1 MRKIVTIGPL
11 GNVIENSSQDESE
24 NHNDLLEESFYDFAS
39 MLSEEEKAFDCEIKV
54 WPIAFWVSKLLHH
67 VVVLENHIEDGGSF
81 IIIAPLEV
89 EEIQKEILEN
99 MYHKKDETYCLI
111 KQITDQ
117 EFEAKEETYARIE
130 EIISVLNEPR
140 KRGR

>member
-1 MRKIVTIGPL
+1 MRKIVAIGPS

-39 MLSEEEKAFDCEIKV
+39 MLSDDEKAFHCEIKV

-67 VVVLENHIEDGGSF
+67 IVVLENHIEDDGSF
-81 IIIAPLEV
+81 VIIAPLEV
-89 EEIQKEILEN
+89 DDIQKEMLKQ

-111 KQITDQ
+111 QQVAENDFAVQ
-117 EFEAKEETYARIE
+117 NETYENIE
-130 EIISVLNEPR
+130 EIIAILNESR

>member
-1 MRKIVTIGPL
+1 M
-11 GNVIENSSQDESE
+11 
-24 NHNDLLEESFYDFAS
+24 
-39 MLSEEEKAFDCEIKV
+39 
-54 WPIAFWVSKLLHH
+54 
-67 VVVLENHIEDGGSF
+67 
-81 IIIAPLEV
+81 
-89 EEIQKEILEN
+89 EEIQKEILKN